1 MANDTKDWFV
11 GERSEALASLLLCLS
26 KRHPDSR

>member
-11 GERSEALASLLLCLS
+11 GERSEALASLLLLS
-26 KRHPDSR
+26 ERYSDSR